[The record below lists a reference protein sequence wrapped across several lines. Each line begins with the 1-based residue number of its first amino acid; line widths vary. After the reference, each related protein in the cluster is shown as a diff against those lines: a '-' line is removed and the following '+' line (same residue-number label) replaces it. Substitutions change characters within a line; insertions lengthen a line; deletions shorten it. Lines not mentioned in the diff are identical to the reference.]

1 MKHNIPHS
9 RRGGC
14 LFKLVKLFVLVA
26 VVLGVALY
34 FARGLV
40 ADYALKT
47 LTSGTGIEAGISS
60 VSVDVREQ
68 KVKVSDFFIT
78 NPPNFEKCNALA
90 FKTVLID
97 ADITA
102 ADALS
107 KKLVVVDE
115 VRIEGLSMN
124 LEVKTEKGISGLI
137 SSPKSNL
144 TEIKSIFENKFGL
157 NGDKKNQTQTAQT
170 AKSDSGEWKFII
182 RKIVFAQGTID
193 GSLNNRK
200 LKITMPSFELTNLGV
215 SQGGETVGELV
226 SDITNQLAVIGTA
239 ALLQDAVKGG
249 IEAGGDGANDA
260 LKGAG
265 KAVENTLK
273 NLFK

>member
-68 KVKVSDFFIT
+68 KVQVSDFFIT

-97 ADITA
+97 ADITV

-124 LEVKTEKGISGLI
+124 LEVRTEKGISGLI

-157 NGDKKNQTQTAQT
+157 NGDKKNQTQT

>member
-68 KVKVSDFFIT
+68 KVQVSDFFIT

-124 LEVKTEKGISGLI
+124 LEVKTENGISGLI

>member
-68 KVKVSDFFIT
+68 KVQVSDFFIT

-144 TEIKSIFENKFGL
+144 TEIKSIF
-157 NGDKKNQTQTAQT
+157 
-170 AKSDSGEWKFII
+170 
-182 RKIVFAQGTID
+182 
-193 GSLNNRK
+193 
-200 LKITMPSFELTNLGV
+200 
-215 SQGGETVGELV
+215 
-226 SDITNQLAVIGTA
+226 
-239 ALLQDAVKGG
+239 
-249 IEAGGDGANDA
+249 GAPYN
-260 LKGAG
+260 
-265 KAVENTLK
+265 V
-273 NLFK
+273 

>member
-9 RRGGC
+9 RKGGC
-14 LFKLVKLFVLVA
+14 LFKLVKLFLLVA

-34 FARGLV
+34 FARGIV

-68 KVKVSDFFIT
+68 KVQVSDFFIT

-107 KKLVVVDE
+107 KKLIVVDE

-124 LEVKTEKGISGLI
+124 LEVKTEKGISSLI
-137 SSPKSNL
+137 TSPKSNL
-144 TEIKSIFENKFGL
+144 TEIKSIFEKKFGL
-157 NGDKKNQTQTAQT
+157 DDGKKNQTQTAQA

>member
-68 KVKVSDFFIT
+68 KVQVSDFFIT

-124 LEVKTEKGISGLI
+124 LEVRTEKGISGLI
-137 SSPKSNL
+137 SSTKSNL

>member
-1 MKHNIPHS
+1 MKYNIPNS
-9 RRGGC
+9 RKGGC
-14 LFKLVKLFVLVA
+14 LFKLVKLFLLVA

-34 FARGLV
+34 FARGIV

-60 VSVDVREQ
+60 VSVNVREQ
-68 KVKVSDFFIT
+68 KVQVSDFFIS

-124 LEVKTEKGISGLI
+124 LLVKTE
-137 SSPKSNL
+137 
-144 TEIKSIFENKFGL
+144 
-157 NGDKKNQTQTAQT
+157 
-170 AKSDSGEWKFII
+170 
-182 RKIVFAQGTID
+182 
-193 GSLNNRK
+193 
-200 LKITMPSFELTNLGV
+200 
-215 SQGGETVGELV
+215 
-226 SDITNQLAVIGTA
+226 
-239 ALLQDAVKGG
+239 
-249 IEAGGDGANDA
+249 
-260 LKGAG
+260 
-265 KAVENTLK
+265 
-273 NLFK
+273 